1 MTRLQALDPKDAT
14 GRSKELFEGISNGK
28 TIYPDEFHLDLI
40 RAHSWLLYRPGIEE
54 KKKALDF
61 AIKAFNLSPSPVA
74 IWDIHVMGTKFVE
87 LSSAVNKFCSDYF
100 NEFTENE
107 AKWLKQDGY
116 RRKIEAVQ
124 IACLHLRERAQA
136 QKNTKLV
143 SFYYGKEN
151 EYIEELIRITQDK
164 RW

>member
-1 MTRLQALDPKDAT
+1 MWWRHKFKVVYLDPWP
-14 GRSKELFEGISNGK
+14 
-28 TIYPDEFHLDLI
+28 PD
-40 RAHSWLLYRPGIEE
+40 P
-54 KKKALDF
+54 K
-61 AIKAFNLSPSPVA
+61 
-74 IWDIHVMGTKFVE
+74 

-151 EYIEELIRITQDK
+151 EYIEELVRITQDK
-164 RW
+164 RG